1 MDIEFAR
8 AFVAIV
14 ETGSFRKAAARL
26 SLAEASVRDQI
37 TEMERLLGKQMFKD
51 NNPEPH
57 LTSAGRHFL
66 PHARAL
72 IRTWTKAKLEV
83 ALPEDVEIAL
93 EIGTTS
99 YLWEHLLLPSFFRI
113 RKELP
118 KIAIKTVV
126 GTPETLAQQFKFGSL
141 DAVITHDASLFD
153 VGERAHLFND
163 EYVLV
168 GHDKKRSSPDHTYVF
183 LDWGPQFR
191 AEHLLYFPNLVT
203 PSLQLD
209 AGPAVVD
216 YVEDVGASGYFPHRL
231 IQEDLSDLEFDV
243 VTDAP
248 RIPYSA
254 YAIFDRDINQNAV
267 AVLKAVLTETSNP
280 TVTAI
285 QRKMTLVH

>member
-1 MDIEFAR
+1 MDIDFAR

-14 ETGSFRKAAARL
+14 ETGSFQKAAARL
-26 SLAEASVRDQI
+26 SSTEEAVRDQI
-37 TEMERLLGKQMFKD
+37 AEMERLLGKQIFKK
-51 NNPEPH
+51 NEPEPT

-66 PHARAL
+66 PHARVL

-83 ALPEDVEIAL
+83 ALPEGIEVAL

-99 YLWEHLLLPSFFRI
+99 YLWEHLLLPSLFRI

-118 KIAIKTVV
+118 KTAIKTVV
-126 GTPETLAQQFKFGSL
+126 GTPEALAQQFKFGSL

-153 VGERAHLFND
+153 AGDRAHLFSD

-168 GHDKKRSSPDHTYVF
+168 GHDKKLSSPDKSYVF

-231 IQEDLSDLEFDV
+231 IREDLSDLEFDV
-243 VTDAP
+243 VTGAP

-254 YAIFDRDINQNAV
+254 YAIF
-267 AVLKAVLTETSNP
+267 
-280 TVTAI
+280 
-285 QRKMTLVH
+285 

>member
-14 ETGSFRKAAARL
+14 ETGSFQKAAARL
-26 SLAEASVRDQI
+26 SSTEEAARDQI
-37 TEMERLLGKQMFKD
+37 AEMERLLGKQIFKE
-51 NNPEPH
+51 NEPEPT

-66 PHARAL
+66 PHARVL

-83 ALPEDVEIAL
+83 ALPEDIEVAL

-118 KIAIKTVV
+118 KTAIKTVV
-126 GTPETLAQQFKFGSL
+126 GTPEALAQQFKFGSL

-153 VGERAHLFND
+153 VGERVHLFND

-191 AEHLLYFPNLVT
+191 AEHLLYFPHLVT

-243 VTDAP
+243 VANAP
-248 RIPYSA
+248 RLPYSA
-254 YAIFDRDINQNAV
+254 YAIFDREINQGAV
-267 AVLKAVLTETSNP
+267 AVLKAILTETSKP

>member
-14 ETGSFRKAAARL
+14 ETGSFEKAAAHL
-26 SLAEASVRDQI
+26 SSTDASVRDQI
-37 TEMERLLGKQMFKD
+37 AERERLLGKQMFKASES
-51 NNPEPH
+51 EPN

-83 ALPEDVEIAL
+83 ALPEDVEVAL

-118 KIAIKTVV
+118 KLAIRTVV
-126 GTPETLAQQFKFGSL
+126 GTPETLSQQFKFGSL

-153 VGERAHLFND
+153 VGERAHLFTD

-168 GHDKKRSSPDHTYVF
+168 GHDKKLSWPDNTYVF

-191 AEHLLYFPNLVT
+191 AEHLLYFPHLVT
-203 PSLQLD
+203 PNLQLD

-231 IQEDLSDLEFDV
+231 IREDLSDLEFDV

-254 YAIFDRDINQNAV
+254 YAIFDRDINQSA
-267 AVLKAVLTETSNP
+267 ASVLKAILTETSNP
-280 TVTAI
+280 KVPAI
-285 QRKMTLVH
+285 QRKLTLVH

>member
-26 SLAEASVRDQI
+26 NLEEATVRDQI
-37 TEMERLLGKQMFKD
+37 AAMERLLGKQIFKE
-51 NNPEPH
+51 NGSAPN

-83 ALPEDVEIAL
+83 ALPEDIEVAL

-118 KIAIKTVV
+118 KIAIKTIV
-126 GTPETLAQQFKFGSL
+126 GTPEMLAQQFKFGSL

-153 VGERAHLFND
+153 VGERAHLFRD

-168 GHDKKRSSPDHTYVF
+168 GHDKKQSSPDNSYVF

-191 AEHLLYFPNLVT
+191 AEHLLYFPHLVT
-203 PSLQLD
+203 PNLQLD
-209 AGPAVVD
+209 ASPAVVD

-231 IQEDLSDLEFDV
+231 ICEDLSDLEFDV

-254 YAIFDRDINQNAV
+254 YAIFDREMSQNV
-267 AVLKAVLTETSNP
+267 MAVLKAILTETSNP
-280 TVTAI
+280 AVTAI